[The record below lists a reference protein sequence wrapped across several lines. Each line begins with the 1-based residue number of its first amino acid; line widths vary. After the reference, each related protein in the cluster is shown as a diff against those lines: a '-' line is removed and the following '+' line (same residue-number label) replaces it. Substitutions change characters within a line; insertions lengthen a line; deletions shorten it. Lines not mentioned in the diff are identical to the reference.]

1 MNFIFIIHILK
12 SRTPQSRL
20 AMAPSAHPLQLLHKD
35 KKNVT
40 NEKVPKELNLKKKLK
55 YPSNKNGAF
64 FHLKFSNK

>member
-40 NEKVPKELNLKKKLK
+40 NEKVPTQGTKFKKKIEI
-55 YPSNKNGAF
+55 SQ
-64 FHLKFSNK
+64 